1 MPGGRACISSTTAGA
16 RSKVCASGCVVY
28 GDGEALVSG
37 AGRLAL
43 EDRVASGGVTEFTVP
58 RITTYAVIDLRAS
71 R

>member
-1 MPGGRACISSTTAGA
+1 VRGA
-16 RSKVCASGCVVY
+16 Y

-43 EDRVASGGVTEFTVP
+43 EDRVVSGGVTEFTVP
-58 RITTYAVIDLRAS
+58 RVTTYAVIDLRAS